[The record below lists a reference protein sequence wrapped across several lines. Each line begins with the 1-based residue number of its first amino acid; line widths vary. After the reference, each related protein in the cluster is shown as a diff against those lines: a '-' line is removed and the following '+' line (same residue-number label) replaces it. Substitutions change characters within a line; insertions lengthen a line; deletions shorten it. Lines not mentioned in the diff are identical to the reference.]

1 MGGILADPLLNTINV
16 IKSIISENDQENLTT
31 INQNKLRSRTTEFY
45 YVAQR
50 IFRNAIRNPAVAAS
64 QTIICTILAIL
75 TGLLFNNMKTT
86 THSSISDH
94 LGAIFFISTHQTF
107 CTGGALEALIKER
120 LLSSHAE
127 YIIMKYI

>member
-86 THSSISDH
+86 THS
-94 LGAIFFISTHQTF
+94 
-107 CTGGALEALIKER
+107 
-120 LLSSHAE
+120 
-127 YIIMKYI
+127 